1 MWVRDEEG
9 VALVVVGLVDGHR
22 CERAGVFM
30 RRRGRGKGRGGH
42 ATESI
47 YALVGDQSLGGTSE
61 ASTNSPGSLMVRL
74 SDKNICFRTAS
85 LVLV

>member
-22 CERAGVFM
+22 CERAGMFM
-30 RRRGRGKGRGGH
+30 RRRGRGREKGRDDH

-47 YALVGDQSLGGTSE
+47 YALVGDQSLGWRDIRGVHEQSWQ
-61 ASTNSPGSLMVRL
+61 PDGSL
-74 SDKNICFRTAS
+74 I
-85 LVLV
+85 